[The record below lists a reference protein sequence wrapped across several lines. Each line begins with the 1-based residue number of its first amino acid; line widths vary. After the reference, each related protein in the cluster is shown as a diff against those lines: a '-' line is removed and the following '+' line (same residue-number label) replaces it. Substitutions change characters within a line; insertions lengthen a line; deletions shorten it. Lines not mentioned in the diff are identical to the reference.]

1 MPFSYQREGDYFLLA
16 GACSPGLCDI
26 DKADAPLS
34 YDERIGYG
42 LSGAWL
48 FFKGEQLSKFDARIR
63 VYPGGLRFEQYRTI
77 FEYMRSAEWTA
88 FHAIYAKPPTG
99 TRPKAMDLVNP
110 FTTELRIRAVV
121 TLNEFKWEDID
132 GKGTWQK
139 TIRFCSYRAP
149 KPALARP
156 FGAKETPVPTTAL
169 EQTVANL
176 TNRVQVHLLARGK
189 R

>member
-1 MPFSYQREGDYFLLA
+1 MPFAYQREGDYFLLA
-16 GACSPGLCDI
+16 GQCSPGFCDF

-48 FFKGEQLSKFDARIR
+48 FFKGEQLSKFDGRIR

-77 FEYMRSAEWTA
+77 FDYMRSAEWTT
-88 FHAIYAKPPTG
+88 FHSIYMKPPRG
-99 TRPKAMDLVNP
+99 TRPKALDLVYP
-110 FTTELRIRAVV
+110 LLTELRIRAVV
-121 TLNEFKWEDID
+121 TLNEFKWEQID
-132 GKGTWQK
+132 SMGTWQK

-156 FGAKETPVPTTAL
+156 FGAKETPVPTTATEKL
-169 EQTVANL
+169 IADL
-176 TNRVQVHLLARGK
+176 ANRVQVESLAGGTR
-189 R
+189 